1 MKTKHPSPGKKTISV
16 MVLCAFI
23 LFTGCGKKNDTPKPT
38 PTPIPTPIPVTA
50 DSNGFFPIDLIGLR
64 SDSGFA
70 YKLGYH
76 LPQSGD
82 TEEKPGISTLHLFEN
97 DVELGPAHATHRDIR
112 NYGLGQFSHWGTV
125 LYFSTSD
132 NSNPLT
138 NGRKYRYKIE

>member
-1 MKTKHPSPGKKTISV
+1 MKTKHPSPRKKAISV
-16 MVLCAFI
+16 MILCAFI
-23 LFTGCGKKNDTPKPT
+23 LFAGCGKKNDTPTPTPT
-38 PTPIPTPIPVTA
+38 PTPIPVTV
-50 DSNGFFPIDLIGLR
+50 DPNGFFPIDLIGLK